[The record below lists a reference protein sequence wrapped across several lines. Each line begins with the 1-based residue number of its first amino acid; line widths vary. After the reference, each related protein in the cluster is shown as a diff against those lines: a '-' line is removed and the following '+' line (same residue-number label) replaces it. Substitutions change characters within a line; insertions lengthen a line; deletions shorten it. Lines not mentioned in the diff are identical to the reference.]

1 MLEKLQKLCQQWE
14 KALLQEADYVQ
25 KFGAKRFPIIDAVRM
40 DQSDET
46 SIYEAQLSTGSDS
59 KSLPISMPLEI
70 EVNKKRYPA
79 EVLYR
84 EDDYLV
90 LEIEHSLGAEIP
102 TGELLVES
110 SFLLKQLVKRLEEIR
125 EEKTP
130 LQKVHSVLK
139 PKKKAKVAANATS
152 SLEDIYIR
160 TLKNPVT
167 FVWGPPG
174 TGKTYNLSRVIAQHY
189 TKGKKVLFLSH
200 SNAAVDVL
208 MEDVVKVL
216 TEKRKWKDGDVLRI
230 GQPITPFLLQHP
242 SVTLRKYLVQLYP
255 ELDRMTEKKKER
267 QYQKAKPSLH
277 ALANE
282 IQDQEH
288 KENTPF
294 SKWRKKEKEAIEDA
308 FVIGTTISK
317 ASIDKQ
323 IYTKDYDLIVIDEA
337 SMINIPQIAFC
348 VTLAEKTLI
357 AGDFKQL
364 PPIAQSREKL
374 ALKWL
379 QQDIFHASGVAAAFD
394 KTFSHPQAVLLTK
407 QRRMHQQISS
417 FTNKYIYHDL
427 VGDHPS
433 VLNRMETIHSKAPFP
448 NKASQLIDTT
458 GFGEFTLRDSRG
470 QSRLNPFHAILQL
483 QLTLEAVDNGI
494 TSIGLMTPY
503 AAQAQLMKR
512 FIQDFFP
519 LIDGEHDIFAAT
531 VHQFQGEEKDLV
543 IFDSVD
549 SPPEYR
555 ASLLLTKEEHER
567 LLTVAFT
574 RSKSKFLHIG
584 NRRFLETKLPKD
596 HLLQK
601 WISEQKDNGFIVSKE
616 AIGSWVHQ
624 QDNRLLFTN
633 GNTTM
638 WKRDIERS
646 SKSIVMGGPIRGH
659 EGFQEISSKNV
670 KKIWIGEKI
679 PPNGWEQVEKELP
692 FSFFIA
698 DSKVLW
704 LQIPIPNLTFRP
716 FVSIRVNSPSAVE
729 WLQNILLSKNE
740 KNALNKRA

>member
-1 MLEKLQKLCQQWE
+1 MLETLQKLCKQWE
-14 KALLQEADYVQ
+14 KALLQEAEYVQ
-25 KFGAKRFPIIDAVRM
+25 KFGAKRFPFIDAVRIE
-40 DQSDET
+40 QSEDV

-59 KSLPISMPLEI
+59 KSLPVSMPLEI
-70 EVNKKRYPA
+70 ELNKKRYAA
-79 EVLYR
+79 EVLFR
-84 EDDYLV
+84 EDDYVV
-90 LEIEHSLGAEIP
+90 LEIGHSLGTEIP
-102 TGELLVES
+102 NGEILVES
-110 SFLLKQLVKRLEEIR
+110 SFLLKQLMKRLEEVR

-139 PKKKAKVAANATS
+139 PKKKAKTASNASS
-152 SLEDIYIR
+152 SLEDIYFR

-189 TKGKKVLFLSH
+189 TKGKKILVLSH

-208 MEDVVKVL
+208 MENLVHVL
-216 TEKRKWKDGDVLRI
+216 TEKKKWKDGDVLRI
-230 GQPITPFLLQHP
+230 GQPITPFLLHHP
-242 SVTLRKYLVQLYP
+242 SVTLRKYLIQQHP
-255 ELDRMTEKKKER
+255 EIDRLTSKVLDRQYKKT
-267 QYQKAKPSLH
+267 KPSIQ
-277 ALANE
+277 ALVNE
-282 IQDQEH
+282 IQTHENN
-288 KENTPF
+288 ENTSF

-308 FVIGTTISK
+308 AVIGTTISK

-323 IYTKDYDLIVIDEA
+323 IYTKYYDLVVIDEA

-348 VTLAEKTLI
+348 STLAEKTLI

-374 ALKWL
+374 AMKWL
-379 QQDIFHASGVAAAFD
+379 QQDIFHAAGVASAFD
-394 KTFSHPQAVLLTK
+394 KTYSHPQAVLLTQ
-407 QRRMHQQISS
+407 QRRMHQDISS

-433 VLNRMETIHSKAPFP
+433 ILSGKRGIHSLAPFP
-448 NKASQLIDTT
+448 NKASQFIDTT

-483 QLTLEAVDNGI
+483 QLTLEAVNNGI

-503 AAQAQLMKR
+503 AAQAQLLKR
-512 FIQDFFP
+512 LIQDFFP
-519 LIDGEHDIFAAT
+519 LINGEHDIFAAT

-555 ASLLLTKEEHER
+555 ASLMLTKEEHER

-574 RSKSKFLHIG
+574 RSKSKFFHIG
-584 NRRFLETKLPKD
+584 HRRFLETKLPKE

-601 WISEQKDNGFIVSKE
+601 WIHEQQKHNTIVSKE
-616 AIGSWVHQ
+616 SIGNWIHQ
-624 QDNRLLFTN
+624 LDNRLLFTN
-633 GNTTM
+633 GNTAM
-638 WKRDIERS
+638 WNRDIERS
-646 SKSIVMGGPIRGH
+646 KKSIVMGGPIRNNQGLEH
-659 EGFQEISSKNV
+659 ISSRDVRKVWVGECSPPTGWEHV
-670 KKIWIGEKI
+670 KKDCT
-679 PPNGWEQVEKELP
+679 

-698 DSKVLW
+698 DEKVLW
-704 LQIPIPNLTFRP
+704 LQIAIPNLVFRP
-716 FVSIRVNSPSAVE
+716 YVSIRINSPNAVE
-729 WLQNILLSKNE
+729 WLQNIILSNKE